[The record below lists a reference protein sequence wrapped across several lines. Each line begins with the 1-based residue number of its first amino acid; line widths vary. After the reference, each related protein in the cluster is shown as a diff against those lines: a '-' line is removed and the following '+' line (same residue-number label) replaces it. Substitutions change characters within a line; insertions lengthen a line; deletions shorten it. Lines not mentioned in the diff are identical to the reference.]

1 MSKWVF
7 MTGHRDRLRARF
19 LEYGL
24 DNFNDLNALELLLF
38 YAIPRRDTNEIAHA
52 LLECFG
58 SLEGVFY
65 ASERELLQVPGI
77 GTNAAALIRLVPQL
91 MKKSAL
97 SRPDRREVIMN
108 SSDAGRYFVP
118 RFMYEQDEVVYLLC
132 LDGQKRVIK
141 CAEMGRGVVN
151 CVETSIRRIVE
162 TALKYKSSSVI
173 LAHNH
178 PDGLALP
185 SSEDDM
191 VTKQVSTALALVGV
205 SLEDHIIVAGDDF
218 VSFADSGIMRLYRY

>member
-1 MSKWVF
+1 MGVHD
-7 MTGHRDRLRARF
+7 GHRDRQRARF

>member
-1 MSKWVF
+1 MGVHD
-7 MTGHRDRLRARF
+7 GHRDRLRARF

-151 CVETSIRRIVE
+151 CVETSIRLIVE

>member
-1 MSKWVF
+1 MGVHD
-7 MTGHRDRLRARF
+7 GHRDRLRARF

-97 SRPDRREVIMN
+97 SRPDRREVITN

>member
-1 MSKWVF
+1 MGVHD
-7 MTGHRDRLRARF
+7 GHRDRLRARF
-19 LEYGL
+19 SEHGL
-24 DNFNDLNALELLLF
+24 DNFNELNALELLLF

-52 LLECFG
+52 LLACFG
-58 SLEGVFY
+58 SLEGVFL

-97 SRPDRREVIMN
+97 SRPNRREAIMN
-108 SSDAGRYFVP
+108 SSDAGRYFIP

-132 LDGQKRVIK
+132 LDAQKRVIK

-191 VTKQVSTALALVGV
+191 VTKQVNTALALVGV

>member
-1 MSKWVF
+1 MGVHD
-7 MTGHRDRLRARF
+7 GHRDRLRARF

-162 TALKYKSSSVI
+162 TALKYKSSSVT

>member
-1 MSKWVF
+1 MGVHD
-7 MTGHRDRLRARF
+7 GHRDRLRARF

>member
-1 MSKWVF
+1 M
-7 MTGHRDRLRARF
+7 
-19 LEYGL
+19 
-24 DNFNDLNALELLLF
+24 LF